1 LNKKRKPNFA
11 IDYILMSKKKKTDR
25 NISGKVLRVFKEN
38 PSKSFNYKQIA
49 GKLKITDTQ
58 KRNAV
63 IKALGQLK
71 AQKIINQTEPGK
83 YALHTD
89 KSNYVEGVI
98 EVTSSGNAY
107 LLMPKEEE
115 DIFIPRRNTN
125 RSLDGDM
132 VLVYQT
138 KRKKNGKREG
148 EVVEIISRASKDYIG
163 ILEKKKDFG
172 FVNTRASRMHTDFF
186 IEKEELQHF
195 EDGDKV
201 IVHFKD
207 WPKRAS
213 SPFGKIIRSLGKSGN
228 INTEMH
234 AIMFD
239 YGFPEEFPKAIE
251 KYAKDLN
258 IGIEKEEILRRRD
271 FRKKTTFTIDP
282 ITAKDFDDAIS
293 FTPLEN
299 GKTEIGIHIADV
311 SHYLKSN
318 SILDKEAYE
327 RATSVYLVD
336 RVVPMLPEVLSNGAC
351 SLRPQEEKYTF
362 SAVFTVNNKMQIEN
376 EWFGKT
382 VILSDHRFSY
392 EEVQYM
398 LDSNDKKVNA
408 EVSLT
413 EKEYEVSTEIFEGIK
428 KLDFFAKILREK
440 RISNGALSFDRVEV
454 KFNLDEENH
463 PESIFFKSSKDA
475 HKLVEEFMLLANR
488 RVAEFI
494 GKQKPKK
501 PFIYRVHDTPDEE
514 KLTNLKSIAS
524 KLGYQ
529 LNLEAKQVNE
539 SLNNLL
545 KETNGKK
552 EQELI
557 DTLTIRCMSKAIY
570 TSDNIGHYGLAFEHY
585 THFTS
590 PIRRYPDVLVH
601 RLLEFYMSG
610 EKKNNSDA
618 LEEACIHSSNKE
630 QLATKAERDSIK
642 YMQVKFMEDKIE
654 QSFEGV
660 ISGVTERGM
669 YVELVA
675 NKCEGMVKI
684 SEIKGDYFVYDE
696 QSHSLIGDRT
706 KRIYQLGDSVF
717 IIVKKADV
725 TKRQLDFI
733 LDEEKE

>member
-83 YALHTD
+83 YILQTD

-148 EVVEIISRASKDYIG
+148 EVVEIISRVSKDYIG

-213 SPFGKIIRSLGKSGN
+213 SPFGKIIKSLGKSGN

-258 IGIEKEEILRRRD
+258 IGIEKDEILRRKD

-282 ITAKDFDDAIS
+282 ITAKDFDDALS

-311 SHYLKSN
+311 SHYVKPN
-318 SILDKEAYE
+318 SILDEEAYE

-440 RISNGALSFDRVEV
+440 RMSNGALSFDRVEV

-545 KETNGKK
+545 KETHGKK

-570 TSDNIGHYGLAFEHY
+570 TSDNIGHYGLAFEYY

-610 EKKNNSDA
+610 EKKINSDA

-642 YMQVKFMEDKIE
+642 YMQVKFMKDKIE

-669 YVELVA
+669 YVELMA

-717 IIVKKADV
+717 IIVKKADLI
-725 TKRQLDFI
+725 KRQLDFI

>member
-1 LNKKRKPNFA
+1 LKKKRKPNFA

-89 KSNYVEGVI
+89 KSNYVEGIV

-258 IGIEKEEILRRRD
+258 IGIEKDEILRRRD

-570 TSDNIGHYGLAFEHY
+570 TSDNIGHYGLAFEYY

-610 EKKNNSDA
+610 EKKINFDA

>member
-89 KSNYVEGVI
+89 KSNYVEGIV

-258 IGIEKEEILRRRD
+258 IGIEKDEILRRRD

-610 EKKNNSDA
+610 EKKINSDA

>member
-1 LNKKRKPNFA
+1 MNKKRKPNFA

-83 YALHTD
+83 YILQTD

-258 IGIEKEEILRRRD
+258 IGIEKDEILRRKD

-282 ITAKDFDDAIS
+282 ITAKDFDDALS

-311 SHYLKSN
+311 SHYVKPN
-318 SILDKEAYE
+318 SILDEEAYE

-413 EKEYEVSTEIFEGIK
+413 DKEYEVSTEIFEGIK

-440 RISNGALSFDRVEV
+440 RMTNGALSFDRVEV

-545 KETNGKK
+545 KETHGKK

-570 TSDNIGHYGLAFEHY
+570 TSDNIGHYGLAFEYY

-610 EKKNNSDA
+610 EKKINSDA

-669 YVELVA
+669 YVELMA

-717 IIVKKADV
+717 IIVKKADLI
-725 TKRQLDFI
+725 KRQLDFI

>member
-1 LNKKRKPNFA
+1 MNKKRKPNFA

-83 YALHTD
+83 YILQTD

-258 IGIEKEEILRRRD
+258 IGIEKDEILRRKD

-282 ITAKDFDDAIS
+282 ITAKDFDDALS

-311 SHYLKSN
+311 SHYVKPN
-318 SILDKEAYE
+318 SILDEEAYE

-413 EKEYEVSTEIFEGIK
+413 DKEYEVSTEIFEGIK

-440 RISNGALSFDRVEV
+440 RMTNGALSFDRVEV

-529 LNLEAKQVNE
+529 LNIEAKQVNE

-545 KETNGKK
+545 KETHGKK

-570 TSDNIGHYGLAFEHY
+570 TSDNIGHYGLAFEYY

-610 EKKNNSDA
+610 EKKINSDA

-669 YVELVA
+669 YVELMA

-717 IIVKKADV
+717 IIVKKADLI
-725 TKRQLDFI
+725 KRQLDFI

>member
-1 LNKKRKPNFA
+1 MKKKRKPNFA

-89 KSNYVEGVI
+89 KSNYVEGIV

-258 IGIEKEEILRRRD
+258 IGIEKDEILRRRD

-570 TSDNIGHYGLAFEHY
+570 TSDNIGHYGLAFEYY

-610 EKKNNSDA
+610 EKKINSDA

>member
-1 LNKKRKPNFA
+1 MKKKRKPNFA

-89 KSNYVEGVI
+89 KSNYVEGIV

-258 IGIEKEEILRRRD
+258 IGIEKDEILRRRD

-311 SHYLKSN
+311 SHYLKPN
-318 SILDKEAYE
+318 SILDEEAYE

-570 TSDNIGHYGLAFEHY
+570 TSDNIGHYGLAFEYY

-610 EKKNNSDA
+610 EKKINSDA

>member
-1 LNKKRKPNFA
+1 MNKKRKPNFA

-83 YALHTD
+83 YILQTD

-258 IGIEKEEILRRRD
+258 IGIEKDEILRRKD

-282 ITAKDFDDAIS
+282 ITAKDFDDALS

-311 SHYLKSN
+311 SHYVKPN
-318 SILDKEAYE
+318 SILDEEAYE

-336 RVVPMLPEVLSNGAC
+336 RVVPMLPEILSNGAC

-392 EEVQYM
+392 EEVQHM

-440 RISNGALSFDRVEV
+440 RMTNGALSFDRVEV

-529 LNLEAKQVNE
+529 LNIEAKQVNE

-545 KETNGKK
+545 KETRGKK

-570 TSDNIGHYGLAFEHY
+570 TSDNIGHYGLAFEYY

-610 EKKNNSDA
+610 EKKINSDA

-669 YVELVA
+669 YVELMA

-717 IIVKKADV
+717 IIVKKADLI
-725 TKRQLDFI
+725 KRQLDFI